1 MQHRYERYPG
11 ISSLLSK
18 AERGYTKTLNRAFQQ
33 AGYDLSR
40 EQFELLQVL
49 WEGDHI
55 NQQAISRKL
64 QKDKYNVTKLLNT
77 LTKRGFVQ
85 RTMSQEDRRNNFVI
99 LTEKG
104 MQVQKALLQIEEQ
117 VHTDLTFTLT
127 PSEIKSC
134 MWVMRK
140 LTDMMK

>member
-1 MQHRYERYPG
+1 MNDIRELVVY
-11 ISSLLSK
+11 LSK

-104 MQVQKALLQIEEQ
+104 IQVQKALLQIEEQ

-127 PSEIKSC
+127 PSEIKFC

>member
-1 MQHRYERYPG
+1 MNEVRELVTY
-11 ISSLLSK
+11 LSK
-18 AERGYTKTLNRAFQQ
+18 AERGYTKMLNRAFSG

-49 WEGDHI
+49 WEGDNV
-55 NQQAISRKL
+55 NQQTISKKL

-85 RTMSQEDRRNNFVI
+85 RKMSQEDKRNNIVV

-104 MQVQKALLQIEEQ
+104 QEARKALIQIEEQ
-117 VHTDLTFTLT
+117 VHTDLTFTVA
-127 PSEIKSC
+127 PQEIKSC
-134 MWVMRK
+134 VWALRK
-140 LTDMMK
+140 LTDLMK

>member
-1 MQHRYERYPG
+1 MNDVRELVSY
-11 ISSLLSK
+11 LSK
-18 AERGYTKTLNRAFQQ
+18 AERGYTKILNRAFQK

-49 WEGDHI
+49 WEEDNV
-55 NQQAISRKL
+55 NQQTISKRL

-85 RTMSQEDRRNNFVI
+85 RKMSQEDRRNNFVV

-104 MQVQKALLQIEEQ
+104 QEARKALMRVEEQ
-117 VHTDLTFTLT
+117 VHSDLTFTVA
-127 PSEIKSC
+127 PQEIKSC
-134 MWVMRK
+134 VWVLRK
-140 LTDMMK
+140 LTDMMN

>member
-11 ISSLLSK
+11 ISSLCK

>member
-1 MQHRYERYPG
+1 MNDVRELVSY
-11 ISSLLSK
+11 LSR
-18 AERGYTKTLNRAFQQ
+18 AERGYTKVLNRAFQK

-49 WEGDHI
+49 WEEDNV
-55 NQQAISRKL
+55 NQQTISRRL

-85 RTMSQEDRRNNFVI
+85 RKMSQEDRRNNFVV

-104 MQVQKALLQIEEQ
+104 QEARKALIGVEEQ
-117 VHTDLTFTLT
+117 VHADLTFTIA
-127 PSEIKSC
+127 PQEIKSC
-134 MWVMRK
+134 VWVLRK
-140 LTDMMK
+140 LTDLMI